1 MFYLKTIAHE
11 TALLDVFEFSDQRV
25 ASHMNMLMLP
35 FSKLEA
41 GVWHLS
47 RISFSIHTKQRAA
60 TLLKPNYYLKYLL
73 SLVHTYLAGATEF
86 LS

>member
-1 MFYLKTIAHE
+1 
-11 TALLDVFEFSDQRV
+11 
-25 ASHMNMLMLP
+25 MNMLMLP
-35 FSKLEA
+35 FFPLEA

-60 TLLKPNYYLKYLL
+60 TLLKPNYEKYSCYLKYLL